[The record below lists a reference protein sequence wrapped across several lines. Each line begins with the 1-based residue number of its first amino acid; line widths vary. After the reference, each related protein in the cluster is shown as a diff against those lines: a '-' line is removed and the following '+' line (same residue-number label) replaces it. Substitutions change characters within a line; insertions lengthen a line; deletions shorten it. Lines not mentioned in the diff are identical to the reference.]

1 MNGITKDSHR
11 RSDNVT
17 IAAAMAVWLN
27 HHHLQYFRLI
37 AREGGVSAAARRL
50 GITHS
55 TLSAQLKQLE
65 GVLGGELFDRKGRR
79 LVLTPFGEQVLGY
92 AEAIHR
98 LGAQLLDFAQGHAA
112 PERRRPFR
120 VGVAAALPKTVV
132 YRLLE
137 PVLESG
143 RFGPVEIRELGTA
156 ALLGELVSGRVG
168 LGLTV
173 EPVVSPGVHSHF
185 LGSSGLHWFA
195 APELAQQYRRR
206 FPQSLA
212 GAPFVLPVSAQ
223 PLRKALD
230 RWLVERVRAF
240 RVAAEVEDAAML
252 RVLGAQG
259 VGLFPVRD
267 ALKAEVEDLLDAR
280 AVGPID
286 SVLERYYAVS
296 VERTL
301 RDEGVAAVVGAARER
316 LGRGARS

>member
-1 MNGITKDSHR
+1 MTP
-11 RSDNVT
+11 
-17 IAAAMAVWLN
+17 WLN

-65 GVLGGELFDRKGRR
+65 STLGSQLFDRKGRR

-98 LGAQLLDFAQGHAA
+98 LGVQLLDFSQGHSA
-112 PERRRPFR
+112 PARRQPFR
-120 VGVAAALPKTVV
+120 VGVAAALPKRVV

-137 PVLESG
+137 PVLLNE
-143 RFGPVEIRELGTA
+143 RFGPVEIREQRA
-156 ALLGELVSGRVG
+156 SELLGELVSGRIG

-173 EPVVSPGVHSHF
+173 EPVISPWVHAHL
-185 LGSSGLHWFA
+185 LGSSGLHWYGSA
-195 APELAQQYRRR
+195 ELALKYRRR
-206 FPQSLA
+206 YPQGLA
-212 GAPFVLPVSAQ
+212 GAPFVLPVAAQ
-223 PLRKALD
+223 ALRKALD
-230 RWLVERVRAF
+230 RWLVERAPGFV
-240 RVAAEVEDAAML
+240 VAAEVEDTAML

-267 ALKAEVEDLLDAR
+267 ALKAEVEDLQNAQPI
-280 AVGPID
+280 GPID
-286 SVLERYYAVS
+286 SVVERYYAIS

-301 RDEGVAAVVGAARER
+301 RDEGVAQVVGAARER
-316 LGRGARS
+316 LRGRG